1 MLKPS
6 LKRYSIFK
14 NIIDRL
20 LASFLLVILSP
31 FLFLISLI
39 LITKQK
45 GKFIFS
51 QDRPGYKA
59 KIFKIYKFKT
69 MNDIKDKDGFL
80 LGDMQRIT
88 TLGNFLRKT
97 SLDELPSLINIIRG
111 EMSFVGPRPLLPEYL
126 KFYTLEESKRH
137 LVKPGLTGWAQ
148 INGRNNSSWE
158 KKFEFDVWYVNNF
171 NFFLDIYILITTFW
185 KVTFQ
190 KDINKSSYST
200 MPKFKRDFNEKN
212 SK

>member
-1 MLKPS
+1 MLKRS
-6 LKRYSIFK
+6 LKIYIFFK

-20 LASFLLVILSP
+20 TSFFLLIILSP

-39 LITKQK
+39 LIINQK
-45 GKFIFS
+45 GKFIFT

-69 MNDIKDKDGFL
+69 MNDIKDKDGL
-80 LGDMQRIT
+80 LLEDMQRIT
-88 TLGNFLRKT
+88 SLGKFLRRT
-97 SLDELPSLINIIRG
+97 SLDELPSLINIVRG

-158 KKFEFDVWYVNNF
+158 KRFKFDLWYVNNF
-171 NFFLDIYILITTFW
+171 SFFIDIYILINTFW

-190 KDINKSSYST
+190 RDINKSKVYT
-200 MPKFKRDFNEKN
+200 MPKFHRDINEK
-212 SK
+212 KF

>member
-1 MLKPS
+1 MLKRS
-6 LKRYSIFK
+6 LKIYIFFK
-14 NIIDRL
+14 NILDRL
-20 LASFLLVILSP
+20 TSFFLLIILSP

-39 LITKQK
+39 LIINQK
-45 GKFIFS
+45 GKFIFT

-69 MNDIKDKDGFL
+69 MNDIKDKDGL
-80 LGDMQRIT
+80 LLEDMQRIT
-88 TLGNFLRKT
+88 SLGKFLRRT
-97 SLDELPSLINIIRG
+97 SLDELPSLINIVRG

-158 KKFEFDVWYVNNF
+158 KRFKFDLWYVNNF
-171 NFFLDIYILITTFW
+171 SFFIDIYILINTFW

-190 KDINKSSYST
+190 RDINKSKVYT
-200 MPKFKRDFNEKN
+200 MPKFHRDINEK
-212 SK
+212 KF

>member
-1 MLKPS
+1 MLKRS
-6 LKRYSIFK
+6 LKIYIFFK
-14 NIIDRL
+14 NILDRL
-20 LASFLLVILSP
+20 TSSFLLIILSP
-31 FLFLISLI
+31 FLLLISLI
-39 LITKQK
+39 LIINQK
-45 GKFIFS
+45 GKFIFT

-69 MNDIKDKDGFL
+69 MNDTKDKDGL
-80 LGDMQRIT
+80 LLEDMQRIT
-88 TLGNFLRKT
+88 SLGKFLRRT
-97 SLDELPSLINIIRG
+97 SLDELPSLINIVRG

-158 KKFEFDVWYVNNF
+158 KRFKFDLWYVNNF
-171 NFFLDIYILITTFW
+171 SFFIDIYILISTFW

-190 KDINKSSYST
+190 RDINKSKVYT
-200 MPKFKRDFNEKN
+200 MPKFHRDINEK
-212 SK
+212 KF